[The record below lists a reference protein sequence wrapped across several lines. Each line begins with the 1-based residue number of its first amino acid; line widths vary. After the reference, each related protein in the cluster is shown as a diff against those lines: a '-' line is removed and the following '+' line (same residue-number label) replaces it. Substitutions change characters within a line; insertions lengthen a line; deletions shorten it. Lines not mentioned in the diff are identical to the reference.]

1 MKDFLLAEQLT
12 LENTL
17 FHPIV
22 DFVPGKDKL
31 TQFDFKA
38 DNVGLSPA
46 ILHNTSKFTSYI
58 NQQLQQAGA
67 KYGIGGYSEHRTIYQ
82 RSDVF
87 GSAKDQEEPRRL
99 HLGIDIWGKPNTA
112 VKSPLDGLVHSFAF
126 NDSFGDYGGTIIL
139 THLING
145 ITFYSLYGHVSLHS
159 IKNLQA
165 GERIGKGDIF
175 CDFGIP
181 SENGSWPPHLHFQL
195 ILDIGNY
202 NGDYPGVCKF
212 SEREKYLANSPDPDI
227 ILQLNQYL

>member
-1 MKDFLLAEQLT
+1 MPVSGGIKFLSVARHAGMQHQRMLKMDFTEANTALTAEVIEDTGRFSAFVSNLLSGQNAE
-12 LENTL
+12 
-17 FHPIV
+17 F
-22 DFVPGKDKL
+22 
-31 TQFDFKA
+31 
-38 DNVGLSPA
+38 
-46 ILHNTSKFTSYI
+46 
-58 NQQLQQAGA
+58 
-67 KYGIGGYSEHRTIYQ
+67 GIGGYAENRTVYS
-82 RSDVF
+82 RSRVF
-87 GSAKDQEEPRRL
+87 DGLPGSMPRRL